1 MPGTY
6 EHRPARRPVVHR
18 EISQREEP
26 QAALEAAEDVV
37 LDDEPEDDDPADDEL
52 EPFEELESEVDFDG
66 AAVEDEVVP
75 ERLSVR

>member
-6 EHRPARRPVVHR
+6 EHRPVRRPVVHR

-26 QAALEAAEDVV
+26 QAALEAEEDVV
-37 LDDEPEDDDPADDEL
+37 LDDEPEEDDEL
-52 EPFEELESEVDFDG
+52 ADEPLEELESEVDFDG
-66 AAVEDEVVP
+66 AAAEDEVVL